1 MWQTPS
7 NNSIATS
14 IDMLTPRE
22 YRKII
27 ERTRNFKESQW
38 IKQINK
44 IRVFTIKEIE
54 KITNETSWALIDEF
68 ISCKR
73 WGSQTRINYK

>member
-1 MWQTPS
+1 MWQTTS
-7 NNSIATS
+7 NNSIKTS
-14 IDMLTPRE
+14 IGILTPKE
-22 YRKII
+22 NWTII
-27 ERTRNFKESQW
+27 ERTKKLKESQW

-54 KITNETSWALIDEF
+54 KLTNETYWALIDES